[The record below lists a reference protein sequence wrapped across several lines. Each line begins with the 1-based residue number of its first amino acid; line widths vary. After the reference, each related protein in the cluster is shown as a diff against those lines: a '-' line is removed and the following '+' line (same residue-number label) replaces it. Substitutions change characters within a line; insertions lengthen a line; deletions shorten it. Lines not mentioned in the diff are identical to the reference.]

1 MSDGVAPG
9 NALKRLG
16 LFAAFLLAIALSVLV
31 GKQGGVWSYVGGLGT
46 VAASLAFALLSNRL
60 VQREKIRGPMRRY
73 LLRFGVSMSAYVILL
88 VTAVSLGR
96 QGLADGSWGYLIAL
110 APSVGVLGAIAS
122 VGLYLA
128 EETDEFARTTLMHS
142 LLWATAGTLSVATI
156 WGFLENFDKAPHVPT
171 WAMAPVFAVFMG
183 FAQALIARR
192 YR

>member
-1 MSDGVAPG
+1 MSDDVAPSG
-9 NALKRLG
+9 ALKKLG
-16 LFAAFLLAIALSVLV
+16 LFAAFLLAVALSIWI
-31 GKQGGVWSYVGGLGT
+31 GQQGGVWAYVGGLGT

-60 VQREKIRGPMRRY
+60 FRREKIRSPMRRY

-88 VTAVSLGR
+88 VAAVSLGR
-96 QGLADGSWGYLIAL
+96 QGLAEGPWGYLIAL

-128 EETDEFARTTLMHS
+128 EETDEFARTTLIQS
-142 LLWATAGTLSVATI
+142 LLWGAAGTLGVATI
-156 WGFLENFDKAPHVPT
+156 WGFLETFDKAPHVPT
-171 WAMAPVFAVFMG
+171 WAIVPLFAVFMG

>member
-16 LFAAFLLAIALSVLV
+16 LFAAFVLAIALSVLV

-73 LLRFGVSMSAYVILL
+73 LLRFGVAMSAYVILL

-110 APSVGVLGAIAS
+110 APSVGLLGAIAS

-171 WAMAPVFAVFMG
+171 WVMAPVFAVFMG